1 MLTQAPYPVLDTRAV
16 NLPPIDRTMADLNL
30 PKPPA
35 GSGGMRANVDTL
47 LEEKKDAIAGLKAT
61 VKDCLPTTG
70 LENTSNFYDDIFLLR
85 YVLSYYCTGTV
96 GALKQQGQSSW

>member
-1 MLTQAPYPVLDTRAV
+1 
-16 NLPPIDRTMADLNL
+16 
-30 PKPPA
+30 
-35 GSGGMRANVDTL
+35 MRANVDTL